1 MYCFRQKVSKMF
13 SPRYYGTTFNVY
25 YGATEQQVAA
35 SERYHLII
43 SRDHFDIITPD
54 WKTVYLKIEVH
65 EVEEITIRKTLIT
78 LPLKNQEKGAAV
90 YLDTRPD
97 NPDKLKEALT
107 ILGSIPTPETKYLA
121 LQSILPTFSFADN
134 LISMNLHNSI
144 IDQCKHLLA
153 AFHAPQKTQNLVPGS
168 FVDIFTCAYRLR
180 YDNGAAQN
188 IEKTTQEFTLD
199 ICRYLLK
206 EWCLQINNAANTST
220 KTKSPIYYSRLIPN
234 MVETISIAANTLC
247 ISWDDLL
254 AATRQF
260 AENGDISGIGPAA
273 ERVSNAVKDGMSQG
287 FLEVPP
293 QDKTNLMT
301 LMNIVII
308 ALSGLAVGM
317 YNQDLDN
324 LAAKTVDFTRAVFM
338 HDPSEEVKTK
348 LDQQRQAYLTE
359 LLRFLDGERFDP
371 NFQFV
376 YCTWNLRNDEDLMNI
391 Q

>member
-1 MYCFRQKVSKMF
+1 MYCFRQKVSNMF

-25 YGATEQQVAA
+25 YGATEQQLAT

-54 WKTVYLKIEVH
+54 WKQVYLSIDVH
-65 EVEEITIRKTLIT
+65 DLEEITIRKTMIM
-78 LPLKNQEKGAAV
+78 LPLKSQEKGAAV
-90 YLDTRPD
+90 YLDTKPD
-97 NPDKLKEALT
+97 NPDKLKDALR
-107 ILGSIPTPETKYLA
+107 ILGTIPSPETRFLA

-134 LISMNLHNSI
+134 LNSMNLHNSI
-144 IDQCKHLLA
+144 MEQCKQLLA
-153 AFHAPQKTQNLVPGS
+153 AFDAPKKTQIQVPGS
-168 FVDIFTCAYRLR
+168 FVDIYTCAYRLR

-188 IEKTTQEFTLD
+188 IEKTTREFTLD

-206 EWCLQINNAANTST
+206 EWCLQIHNAANTST

-234 MVETISIAANTLC
+234 MVQTISIAANIPQ

-254 AATRQF
+254 QATKQF

-273 ERVSNAVKDGMSQG
+273 ERVGNAAKEGMAQG

-293 QDKTNLMT
+293 QDKPNLMT
-301 LMNIVII
+301 LMNVVII
-308 ALSGLAVGM
+308 ALSGLIVGM

-324 LAAKTVDFTRAVFM
+324 LAAKTVDFTKTIFM
-338 HDPSEEVKTK
+338 HAPADEVKNK
-348 LDQQRQAYLTE
+348 LNVQRQAFLTE